1 MHSLQSMVIDP
12 AVQWSSWRPSAS
24 GSSFHTVHAGL
35 IDMDEG
41 CAGNASQGKSLEFAR
56 LVGLEEF
63 ARLAALEF
71 AWECVDEVQ
80 ETHVSCDSR
89 PA

>member
-1 MHSLQSMVIDP
+1 
-12 AVQWSSWRPSAS
+12 
-24 GSSFHTVHAGL
+24 
-35 IDMDEG
+35 MDEG